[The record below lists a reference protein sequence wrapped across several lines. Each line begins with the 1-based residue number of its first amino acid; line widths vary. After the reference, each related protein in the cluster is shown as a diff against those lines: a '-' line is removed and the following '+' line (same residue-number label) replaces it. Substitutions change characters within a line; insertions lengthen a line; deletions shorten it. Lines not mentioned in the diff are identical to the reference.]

1 MKLIRDRDVGSFD
14 AAAAQT
20 CAIRNT
26 RVIDAI
32 LRNASQLAQLLTVL
46 RRPAPAL
53 IEEFAS
59 RDQSVIPTPKLIEL
73 FIRLSA
79 QLQDEILTLLIT
91 YEAGLEG

>member
-1 MKLIRDRDVGSFD
+1 MSDLSMRQLLKHPLSGIP
-14 AAAAQT
+14 
-20 CAIRNT
+20 

-32 LRNASQLAQLLTVL
+32 LQNASQLVQLLTV
-46 RRPAPAL
+46 RRPAPAP
-53 IEEFAS
+53 IEELAS

-91 YEAGLEG
+91 CEAGLEG

>member
-1 MKLIRDRDVGSFD
+1 M
-14 AAAAQT
+14 
-20 CAIRNT
+20 
-26 RVIDAI
+26 
-32 LRNASQLAQLLTVL
+32 
-46 RRPAPAL
+46 
-53 IEEFAS
+53 EELAS